1 VTSVNVGHWY
11 AVNYQKHHLMCTISV
26 LFLVCDVAVTRIQVP
41 LYPNQMKGKELLLA
55 ERREIV

>member
-1 VTSVNVGHWY
+1 
-11 AVNYQKHHLMCTISV
+11 MCTISV